1 MNNAIEVFRGFL
13 PPRRRGLRGAI
24 ERLLRVQV
32 EGDDPS
38 YREIYNPDR
47 TRKFIFSESNDD
59 ENLSQLNIRL
69 EVQVG
74 ISWVEFMGA
83 MWRREDGKEHAY
95 CIEIEARTL
104 REECCEH
111 ATYRF
116 EYATGAKKTHAGMW
130 GTPFDE
136 HLHFL
141 PSKTDTPFF
150 HEDALPEYID
160 FEGTTLRFLRQAR
173 NLDFSNPVLVPKPML
188 P

>member
-1 MNNAIEVFRGFL
+1 MAARANLSKRRFPSAQDYNIQSFRAILLRMNNAIEVFRGFL

-111 ATYRF
+111 MLACGEPRSMSISISYHQKQIPLSF
-116 EYATGAKKTHAGMW
+116 MKTHYLNISILKVRHYGF
-130 GTPFDE
+130 FDKRE
-136 HLHFL
+136 
-141 PSKTDTPFF
+141 
-150 HEDALPEYID
+150 I
-160 FEGTTLRFLRQAR
+160 
-173 NLDFSNPVLVPKPML
+173 
-188 P
+188 